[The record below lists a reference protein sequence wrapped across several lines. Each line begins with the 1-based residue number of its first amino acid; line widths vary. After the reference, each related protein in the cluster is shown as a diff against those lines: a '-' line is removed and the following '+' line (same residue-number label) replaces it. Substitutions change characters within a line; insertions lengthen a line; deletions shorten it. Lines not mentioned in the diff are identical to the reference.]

1 MKNMK
6 SLIEIKNLTAAYEDK
21 VVFTDVNIKVDELD
35 FLVITGPNGGG
46 KTTLVKTMLGLLK
59 PVSGEICFFKNGQ
72 PVEELNIGYLPQYNV
87 IDKKFPIS
95 VFDVVISG
103 LSRQKRWFAS
113 YNEEQKAQARQIIER
128 MGLEGLEQRPI
139 GALSGGQIQRA
150 LLGRA
155 IVSNPDVVVLDEPNT
170 YIDRTFQSKL
180 YEMLEEINRESAIVL
195 VSHDMHAVKN
205 LAKTLV
211 YVNHCVEYRSLEEK
225 INTL

>member
-1 MKNMK
+1 M
-6 SLIEIKNLTAAYEDK
+6 
-21 VVFTDVNIKVDELD
+21 V
-35 FLVITGPNGGG
+35 
-46 KTTLVKTMLGLLK
+46 
-59 PVSGEICFFKNGQ
+59 
-72 PVEELNIGYLPQYNV
+72 
-87 IDKKFPIS
+87 
-95 VFDVVISG
+95 
-103 LSRQKRWFAS
+103 
-113 YNEEQKAQARQIIER
+113 QKAQARQIIER

>member
-6 SLIEIKNLTAAYEDK
+6 PLIEIKNLTAAYEDK

-103 LSRQKRWFAS
+103 LSRQKRWFTS
-113 YNEEQKAQARQIIER
+113 YNEEQKAQAKQIIER

>member
-113 YNEEQKAQARQIIER
+113 YNEEQEAQARQIIER

>member
-46 KTTLVKTMLGLLK
+46 KTSLAKLIAG
-59 PVSGEICFFKNGQ
+59 
-72 PVEELNIGYLPQYNV
+72 
-87 IDKKFPIS
+87 FPIS

>member
-21 VVFTDVNIKVDELD
+21 VVFTDVNMKVDELD

-72 PVEELNIGYLPQYNV
+72 PVKELNIGYLPQYNV

-103 LSRQKRWFAS
+103 LSRQKRWFVS
-113 YNEEQKAQARQIIER
+113 YNEEQKAQARQIIVR